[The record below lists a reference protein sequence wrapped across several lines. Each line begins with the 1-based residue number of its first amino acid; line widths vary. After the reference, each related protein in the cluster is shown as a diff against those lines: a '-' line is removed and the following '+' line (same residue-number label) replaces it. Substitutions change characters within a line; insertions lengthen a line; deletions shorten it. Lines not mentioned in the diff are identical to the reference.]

1 MPDLPPRGIIR
12 EHEFEEQLFALFG
25 EVERA
30 DKFTAAAEDLLA
42 RLPKSGMPCEPT
54 ETIWYLPMSPV
65 KNRRVSLYYSFD
77 EKWVVFL
84 AILAFDD

>member
-25 EVERA
+25 DVERA

-42 RLPKSGMPCEPT
+42 RLPESGVPCEPSGA
-54 ETIWYLPMSPV
+54 IWYLPMSPV
-65 KNRRVSLYYSFD
+65 GNYRVSLFYIFD
-77 EKWVVFL
+77 EHSVVFL
-84 AILAFDD
+84 AILPFDN